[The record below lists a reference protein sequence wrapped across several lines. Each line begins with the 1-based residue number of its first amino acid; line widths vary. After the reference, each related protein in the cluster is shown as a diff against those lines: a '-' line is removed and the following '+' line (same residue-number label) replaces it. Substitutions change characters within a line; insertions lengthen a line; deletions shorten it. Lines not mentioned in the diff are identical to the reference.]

1 MTEHTG
7 ECGHHRWCR
16 CAAGP
21 AQPAGRPGHGTAQPR
36 LAARA
41 YGGRRDKRMGPA
53 GSSAGQNGPG
63 ARAWPE
69 SLGQPGLAAA
79 ARHGR
84 GGHHRGR
91 VRRLRPGAAGGAGQP
106 PPGYG
111 WPDRTLRPTHKTET
125 LGQFSSLR
133 CFRSLRAFRAVYA
146 SLAGF
151 SGRGCARCRPRWRC
165 QRSAITSPT
174 GGDRPPAGGRLV
186 ARVDWGSNPS
196 RSPPSAS
203 RSTRRP
209 AAYRSPASAR
219 AARRAD
225 PTCRSCRRLLHAL
238 GERCS
243 RYITGNRLRPLT
255 VQAVN
260 LDTP

>member
-1 MTEHTG
+1 VAAHG
-7 ECGHHRWCR
+7 GAAH
-16 CAAGP
+16 AGP

-53 GSSAGQNGPG
+53 GSSAGRNGSG

-133 CFRSLRAFRAVYA
+133 CFRSLRAFPRRLCLARRIQWPWLCAVPA
-146 SLAGF
+146 ALAM
-151 SGRGCARCRPRWRC
+151 
-165 QRSAITSPT
+165 SAIGYYFAYRRIGHQSAADSSPVST
-174 GGDRPPAGGRLV
+174 GAATRQDHRPQPAGRPGVQQHTDRL
-186 ARVDWGSNPS
+186 
-196 RSPPSAS
+196 
-203 RSTRRP
+203 RRP
-209 AAYRSPASAR
+209 ARPGAR
-219 AARRAD
+219 TRRAGHRAVSFTHSVSVTPD
-225 PTCRSCRRLLHAL
+225 ISPESGDDLSPSRR
-238 GERCS
+238 
-243 RYITGNRLRPLT
+243 
-255 VQAVN
+255 
-260 LDTP
+260 